1 MRRCKLSARGF
12 AVRKQSDSRLCDES
26 GMALVMALGIMLV
39 LTIVLTTVITFT
51 AAGARDSHRVNAG
64 QKASALAE
72 AGLSNALAVLN
83 HNYPSIVTYP
93 GDPNLLPPRTTSYS
107 SGSVT
112 WSGTLDFAPGTA
124 PWEDEWR
131 LTAVGSVP
139 NPTGP
144 GAAPVKRTLTAVV
157 PIVIPEAVE
166 VDTSTSSLNWVY
178 AFNDV
183 TFGQSV
189 KVKSPVYSGRDLRL
203 QQTATISE
211 VIPASDTDPARLN
224 RVAVSRNFITE
235 QPGNQTGHVLSPPDP
250 LGTDLAEVYVQGQCA
265 SKNFPTLHSP
275 CRWGA
280 DDKIWS
286 LVTGSTI
293 PPGLITVPKLTC
305 CLPYTGSALVLATT
319 QPEPITTPPTPSVL
333 GFWYRNA
340 FIGPNSLCVTSTG
353 TPPRFDKPTGAD
365 GPDGTIDQ
373 SATAA
378 RPAFNLTGATY
389 SCKTAK
395 GELSYDA
402 GTKKLTVNGSVF
414 IDGSATSTAR
424 GVQYVGKGA
433 LILSG
438 TFQMLNNTTLCVSVK
453 ITSPGAGNCDVTA
466 PWDPEIAGM
475 FIFAAGDFATELS
488 LQQDS
493 TLTDVG
499 ISIKAGQFQGGLFAA
514 RNVDAI
520 VSGTVVQGPMISAY
534 ANVAAGQSGDLSFP
548 AISFP
553 SSGTSGFTGPLPL
566 PRLLP
571 PRQFGGG

>member
-1 MRRCKLSARGF
+1 MSGMRRCKPSARGL
-12 AVRKQSDSRLCDES
+12 AVRKRLDSRLGDES

-72 AGLSNALAVLN
+72 AGLNNALAVLN
-83 HNYPSIVTYP
+83 HNYPSVDFYP
-93 GDPNLLPPRTTSYS
+93 GNPNLLPSRTTSYS

-112 WSGTLDFAPGTA
+112 WSGTLEFAPGTA
-124 PWEDEWR
+124 TWKDEWR

-144 GAAPVKRTLTAVV
+144 GAAPVTRTLTAVV
-157 PIVIPEAVE
+157 PIVIPESVSA
-166 VDTSTSSLNWVY
+166 DTSTSSLNWVY
-178 AFNDV
+178 AFHDV

-203 QQTATISE
+203 QNTAKISE
-211 VIPASDTDPARLN
+211 VIPASDADPARLN
-224 RVAVSRNFITE
+224 RVAVGRDFITE
-235 QPGNQTGHVLSPPDP
+235 QPGNQTGHVLSPPDA
-250 LGTDLAEVYVQGQCA
+250 LGADLAEVYVQGQCS
-265 SKNFPTLHSP
+265 SKNFPTPHSP

-293 PPGLITVPKLTC
+293 PPGIITIPKLTC
-305 CLPYTGSALVLATT
+305 CLPYAGSALVLATT
-319 QPEPITTPPTPSVL
+319 KPEAVTTPATPSVL

-353 TPPRFDKPTGAD
+353 TPPRFDTPTGAD
-365 GPDGTIDQ
+365 GPDGIIDQ
-373 SATAA
+373 SATAS
-378 RPAFNLTGATY
+378 RPPFDLTGATY

-402 GTKKLTVNGSVF
+402 GTKKLTVEGSVF
-414 IDGSATSTAR
+414 IDGSATSTAQ
-424 GVQYVGKGA
+424 GVQYRGKGA
-433 LILSG
+433 IILSG
-438 TFQMLNNTTLCVSVK
+438 TFEMLNNTSLCVNLS
-453 ITSPGAGNCDVTA
+453 GADCNVTA
-466 PWDPEIAGM
+466 PWDPETAGL

-488 LQQDS
+488 TQRDA
-493 TLTDVG
+493 TLADVG
-499 ISIKAGQFQGGLFAA
+499 IGIKKGQFQGGLFAA
-514 RNVDAI
+514 RNIEAI

-534 ANVAAGQSGDLSFP
+534 ANVSAGQSGDLSFP